1 MTLSAPLAVA
11 LAAALALLAAT
22 GPASADAAAAELLG
36 TATYR
41 ERMALPSGAVLEVV
55 LEDASRTDAPAPVI
69 ARQAQADPGAPPFAF
84 ALPYDPAALD
94 PRAQYNLRARI
105 TLGDELLFVTD
116 TAFPALTEGAPARPE
131 LLLVRVAGT
140 ADAPALLGTDWRIL
154 GFGETVLG
162 PGEPGR
168 EPILRLDP
176 AEPRFAATIG
186 CNRMMGGY
194 ALDGAALAFSQVA
207 STMMAC
213 PPPLDAQERF
223 FAAALA
229 AVTGW
234 RVEGGTLELVAGDA
248 PIMRLEAVP
257 AP

>member
-1 MTLSAPLAVA
+1 MTLSAPVA
-11 LAAALALLAAT
+11 GLIAAALALLVGA
-22 GPASADAAAAELLG
+22 GPAAADAAAAELLG

-41 ERMALPSGAVLEVV
+41 ERMALPPGAVLEVV
-55 LEDASRTDAPAPVI
+55 LEDASRADAPAPVI

-84 ALPYDPAALD
+84 TLPYDPAALD
-94 PRAQYNLRARI
+94 PRARYYVRASI
-105 TLGDELLFVTD
+105 TLDGRLLFVTD
-116 TAFPALTEGAPARPE
+116 TAYPVLTEGAPARPE
-131 LLLVRVAGT
+131 LLLVRVAEAAEG
-140 ADAPALLGTDWRIL
+140 PALLGTDWRIL

-162 PGEPGR
+162 EGEPGR

-223 FAAALA
+223 FAVALE

-234 RVEGGTLELVAGDA
+234 RMDGATLELLAGDA
-248 PIMRLEAVP
+248 PLVRLEAVP